1 MGVHPLEGCPQFACR
16 GSNKSYREEKKEMVE
31 ELEGEGVEEGWR
43 EVGRMY

>member
-1 MGVHPLEGCPQFACR
+1 MLQWITPQFAHR
-16 GSNKSYREEKKEMVE
+16 GSNKSHGEEKKEVVE